1 MQLLTDAQVDIV
13 YIEGQDLSQ
22 QNKLPSTNNTV
33 ANIGAY
39 IISNHHYNKKATGK
53 SCEQQIK
60 YVTRFEK
67 AQPP

>member
-1 MQLLTDAQVDIV
+1 MQLLMDAQVDIV

-22 QNKLPSTNNTV
+22 NNKLPSTNNTV
-33 ANIGAY
+33 VNIGAY
-39 IISNHHYNKKATGK
+39 IIANHHYNKKATRN
-53 SCEQQIK
+53 SCEQRIK